1 MKAFST
7 ASMISFDYVYEQYYK
22 KVLKYLIS
30 LAGKNYA
37 NDIAQE
43 TFIKIHKKLH
53 LLKDES
59 KLSSWVFKIA
69 LNSARDRMRKES
81 KCKAIESK
89 EIDNQ
94 SCFMTGDKAGINQ
107 IHLKDFNS
115 IEEKINRNEMI
126 KCYLSF
132 VKKLPENYY
141 KIYILSSFEDCSNK
155 EIAQKLSISI
165 DTVKIRLHRAKTK
178 LYEELRTHCS
188 CYQNEHGELLAELK
202 NKI

>member
-1 MKAFST
+1 MNTVST
-7 ASMISFDYVYEQYYK
+7 ASVLSFDNVYEQYYK

-30 LAGKNYA
+30 LVGKNYA
-37 NDIAQE
+37 HDIAQE
-43 TFIKIHKKLH
+43 TFIKIHKSLH

-59 KLSSWVFKIA
+59 RLSSWVFKIA
-69 LNSARDRMRKES
+69 LNSARDKMRKES

-94 SCFMTGDKAGINQ
+94 SSFMTGDKAGINQ

-115 IEEKINRNEMI
+115 IEEKIYRNEMI

-141 KIYILSSFEDCSNK
+141 RIYILSSFEDYSNK
-155 EIAQKLSISI
+155 EIAKKLSISV

-178 LYEELRTHCS
+178 LYVELRTHCS
-188 CYQNEHGELLAELK
+188 CYQNEQGELWAELK